1 MAVSS
6 SVLPWTLRMPAGS
19 QQQWTFTLTTQT
31 PSGYT
36 PYPIPGGATWEYVA
50 RISPTDLSGPLFSI
64 STAVTGS
71 GQITVIST
79 AYLSQVTLSVTATA
93 TATLTPGTYYHCL
106 WMQPATASALAV
118 FDGNLLIAGAPVP

>member
-36 PYPIPGGATWEYVA
+36 PYPIPGGATWEYVV
-50 RISPTDLSGPLFSI
+50 RGTPTDIAGSLLSVTTTV
-64 STAVTGS
+64 TAS

-79 AYLSQVTLSVTATA
+79 AVLSQVTLSITATA
-93 TATLTPGTYYHCL
+93 TVGLVPGTYYHCL
-106 WMQPATASALAV
+106 WMQPSTPSALAV
-118 FDGNLLIAGAPVP
+118 FDGLLLVDGAPAA

>member
-6 SVLPWTLRMPAGS
+6 SVLPWTLRMPVGS
-19 QQQWTFTLTTQT
+19 AQQWTFTLTTQT

-50 RISPTDLSGPLFSI
+50 RISPTDLSGPLLSVT
-64 STAVTGS
+64 TAVTGS

-93 TATLTPGTYYHCL
+93 TAALTPGTYYHCL
-106 WMQPATASALAV
+106 WMQPSTASALAV
-118 FDGNLLIAGAPVP
+118 FDGNLLIAGAPAA